1 MQFITWNDRKLY
13 EYVDKIDQSQQTS
26 GTTRATDEG
35 TSRISTEL
43 TQEQW
48 TLLQERRERP
58 SAHSPS
64 SLSMPTTTHGRVA
77 VSTKPPPRTT
87 R

>member
-43 TQEQW
+43 PQEQW

-58 SAHSPS
+58 SAPYDNQG
-64 SLSMPTTTHGRVA
+64 TGRVIRSIRA
-77 VSTKPPPRTT
+77 IMDLSP
-87 R
+87 